1 MNEIEDLCSLSVRI
15 CCNDGKSENGGSG
28 TIIFD
33 GSQYNVMTAAH
44 CLIKEDTTE
53 FYETDNITITSY
65 ANNTTTTIKVL
76 QIDDRSKIEDDVDC
90 ALLIIEKPNL
100 KFDYL
105 NKIKRCDEIVSDES
119 FFFYGYGGPDEDNH
133 GRKFNIERNG
143 QNQWH
148 LVDENIANQSLPA
161 MKLMEGNSG
170 AGVFFQRM
178 GIYYCIGFVKRLLDE
193 EGSFNDIIVLPI
205 SLFDEMLPVDTKET
219 NYFELVKNWNKKH
232 DTLLEQEEKD
242 CYRKDNVQYIQ
253 NLERKMAILYP
264 HGEVL

>member
-1 MNEIEDLCSLSVRI
+1 MS
-15 CCNDGKSENGGSG
+15 
-28 TIIFD
+28 
-33 GSQYNVMTAAH
+33 
-44 CLIKEDTTE
+44 
-53 FYETDNITITSY
+53 
-65 ANNTTTTIKVL
+65 KV
-76 QIDDRSKIEDDVDC
+76 KC
-90 ALLIIEKPNL
+90 
-100 KFDYL
+100 
-105 NKIKRCDEIVSDES
+105 CDEIISDES

-133 GRKFNIERNG
+133 GRMFNVVRKG
-143 QNQWH
+143 QSQWH

-205 SLFDEMLPVDTKET
+205 SVFDEMLPVETKET
-219 NYFELVKNWNKKH
+219 NFFELVKNWNKKH

-264 HGEVL
+264 HGEEAKEKVEKQLECYLTGLRLANGLRKSPHIYNRLKEYEAEAYSDYADDRSSYFSDSSQALADFRNVKETIKTAVSQALEYSSNIKQW